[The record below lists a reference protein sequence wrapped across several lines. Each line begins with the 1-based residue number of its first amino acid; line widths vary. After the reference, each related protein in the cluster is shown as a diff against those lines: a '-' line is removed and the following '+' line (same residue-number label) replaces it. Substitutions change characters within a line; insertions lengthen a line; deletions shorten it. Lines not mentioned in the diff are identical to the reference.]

1 MTEQEFPGGT
11 VDQGSSIVTTVAL
24 VAAMMQV
31 GSMAQ
36 ELPNAVGVAKKKK
49 KEKRKRKKKEK
60 KKKSKHFYFQ
70 NKLLC

>member
-36 ELPNAVGVAKKKK
+36 ELPNAVGVAKRQTNNHW
-49 KEKRKRKKKEK
+49 EF
-60 KKKSKHFYFQ
+60 SFGVAG
-70 NKLLC
+70 